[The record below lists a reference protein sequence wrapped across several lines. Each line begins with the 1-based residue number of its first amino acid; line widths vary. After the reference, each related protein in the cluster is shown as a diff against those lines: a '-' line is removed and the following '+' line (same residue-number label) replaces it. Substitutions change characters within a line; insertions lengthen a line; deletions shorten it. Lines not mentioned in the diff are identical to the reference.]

1 MNDIAVRKIAS
12 NEDLEQAFYIRRKV
26 FMEEQK
32 VSEADEYD
40 GLDESSTHFLAFYG
54 SQPAGTAR
62 WRYVENSVKL
72 ERFAVLVSFRGKG
85 VGKELLKKVMGDV
98 LTAVPL
104 GTRVF
109 LHAQIDVVPLY
120 QSHGFVTVG
129 EEFEECNIVHVEME
143 YDRNR

>member
-1 MNDIAVRKIAS
+1 MSDIEVIKIAS
-12 NEDLEQAFYIRRKV
+12 KEDLEQAFYIRRKV

-54 SQPAGTAR
+54 SKPAGTAR
-62 WRYVENSVKL
+62 WRYVENNVKL

-129 EEFEECNIVHVEME
+129 EEFEECNILHIEME

>member
-1 MNDIAVRKIAS
+1 MSDIEVIKIAS
-12 NEDLEQAFYIRRKV
+12 KEDLEQAFYIRRKV

-54 SQPAGTAR
+54 SKPAGTAR
-62 WRYVENSVKL
+62 WRYVENNVKL
-72 ERFAVLVSFRGKG
+72 ERFAV
-85 VGKELLKKVMGDV
+85 
-98 LTAVPL
+98 
-104 GTRVF
+104 
-109 LHAQIDVVPLY
+109 HAQIDVVPLY

-129 EEFEECNIVHVEME
+129 EEFEECNILHIEME